1 MKPGSVI
8 VDLAVEQGGNCP
20 LSEAGAVT
28 VKHGVTLV
36 GYTNIAGRLPEV
48 ASSLYAKNVLN
59 FLTNLWDDEN
69 KSLKSDS
76 DDEIITSSLITKP
89 AKAAKP
95 AKATT
100 KKEGDK
106 DGE

>member
-1 MKPGSVI
+1 M
-8 VDLAVEQGGNCP
+8 
-20 LSEAGAVT
+20 
-28 VKHGVTLV
+28 
-36 GYTNIAGRLPEV
+36 
-48 ASSLYAKNVLN
+48 LN

-89 AKAAKP
+89 VKAAKP
-95 AKATT
+95 AEETT
-100 KKEGDK
+100 KKEGEK